1 MDNRFVM
8 TTGEAKGL
16 DCRAR
21 RLERLDA
28 FLRERNLVMGVLNAT
43 PDSFSDGGL
52 FLDPMAA
59 LDQALRMEAEGAD
72 LLDVGG
78 ESSRPGADEVSAAEE
93 IRRVVPVIRAIR
105 EKSDIPLSIDTRRI
119 ETAKEAFAA
128 GADMVNDITALR
140 DSPGIPAFV
149 AEEGGGLILMHMR
162 GTPKNMQDR
171 TDYTELIGETRSFL
185 SDRAKAAAAAGVP
198 SPRIWLD
205 PGIGFG
211 KSVEG
216 NLEILA
222 NLYEYDSLDH
232 PLVIGISRKSFI
244 GKILDRP
251 VENRLAGA
259 LGLTGA
265 IASDGIR
272 RVYRV
277 HDVAPM
283 ADSLRI
289 VEAWGREKR
298 P

>member
-1 MDNRFVM
+1 M
-8 TTGEAKGL
+8 TSGEAKGL

-52 FLDPMAA
+52 FLDPRAA
-59 LDQALRMEAEGAD
+59 LDRALQMEAEGAD

-78 ESSRPGADEVSAAEE
+78 ESSRPGADEVTVAEE
-93 IRRVVPVIRAIR
+93 IRRIVPVIRAIR
-105 EKSDIPLSIDTRRI
+105 ERSDIPLSIDTKRI
-119 ETAKEAFAA
+119 ETAKEAFSA

-149 AEEGGGLILMHMR
+149 AERGGGLILMHMR

-171 TDYTELIGETRSFL
+171 TDYTDLIGETRSFL
-185 SDRAKAAAAAGVP
+185 SDRANTAAAAGIP
-198 SPRIWLD
+198 SARIWLD

-216 NLEILA
+216 NLDILA
-222 NLYEYDSLDH
+222 NLVEYDALGH
-232 PLVIGISRKSFI
+232 PLLVGISRKSFI
-244 GKILDRP
+244 GRILDRS
-251 VENRLAGA
+251 VEDRLAGA

-272 RVYRV
+272 RVFRV

-283 ADSLRI
+283 ADCLRI